1 MKYSKDYATAL
12 ERQLNKPIDIA
23 DDVAANQK
31 IDGLLMMAKRIR
43 AFIESGE
50 AHPSL
55 INYADKFENK
65 AVSTR
70 ADVWKQIARGWFS
83 KSMRHTAFIG

>member
-31 IDGLLMMAKRIR
+31 IEGLLMMAKRIR
-43 AFIESGE
+43 AFIES
-50 AHPSL
+50 
-55 INYADKFENK
+55 
-65 AVSTR
+65 
-70 ADVWKQIARGWFS
+70 
-83 KSMRHTAFIG
+83 